1 VARALCRRKVVSF
14 GVEVFAGESYGREV
28 AGLVAR
34 EVPDASSVA
43 LTGGSTAERVYAPLG
58 ESGVDWSNADVV
70 FSDERCVPPHDDA
83 SNFGMAD
90 RLLPGLDGGRV
101 HRMRGEDD
109 PQAAARAY
117 SDEIRPLVDA
127 GLELMLLGMGAD
139 GHICALFPGSPALE
153 EKGRLCAAVDRPDG
167 MTGLTLTPP
176 AILSARRVLLLVTGK
191 GKAETVARA
200 VQGDD
205 YPVVLPVRLLAAH
218 PDATFLVD
226 EAAASLL

>member
-1 VARALCRRKVVSF
+1 VSF
-14 GVEVFAGESYGREV
+14 GVEVFAGERYAREV

-34 EVPDASSVA
+34 EVPDASSVV
-43 LTGGSTAERVYAPLG
+43 LTGGSTAEKVYGPLG
-58 ESGVDWSNADVV
+58 ETGVDWSNIDVV

-90 RLLPGLDGGRV
+90 RLLSGLDRARV
-101 HRMRGEDD
+101 HRMHGEDD
-109 PQAAARAY
+109 PHDAARAY
-117 SDEIRPLVDA
+117 ADEIRPLVDA

-139 GHICALFPGSPALE
+139 GHICALFPGSPALH
-153 EKGRLCAAVDRPDG
+153 EKDRLCAAVDRPDG

-176 AILSARRVLLLVTGK
+176 AILSAGRMLLLVTGE

-205 YPVVLPVRLLAAH
+205 HPVALPVRLLASH
-218 PDATFLVD
+218 PDTTFLVD